1 MAVGLVKAPTAI
13 FIFSVFVWPALG
25 NWLLKNNNLYYTRRR
40 NPSVRF
46 SCFAT
51 LFSIGYLPIFPS
63 QSGWHLLS
71 CLGSYW
77 LRPVLL
83 YMKIKEW
90 KTILRKPNNIKE
102 VSYSVQIT
110 SAEFNSYNLARF
122 VNTLSDMMQKYQ
134 SELLSDTSNPQK
146 GGDASS
152 ISVFRFFFLHL
163 LSVRVI
169 L

>member
-1 MAVGLVKAPTAI
+1 M
-13 FIFSVFVWPALG
+13 
-25 NWLLKNNNLYYTRRR
+25 
-40 NPSVRF
+40 
-46 SCFAT
+46 
-51 LFSIGYLPIFPS
+51 
-63 QSGWHLLS
+63 
-71 CLGSYW
+71 
-77 LRPVLL
+77 
-83 YMKIKEW
+83 
-90 KTILRKPNNIKE
+90 RKPNNIKE

-163 LSVRVI
+163 LSVRII